1 MTTDREPVG
10 RDWLS
15 DFRNKFAEE
24 FEGPAFSSS
33 IITEDGTAIIVVPDV
48 GAVSA
53 PNREAAE
60 AEVRRRKGR
69 AS

>member
-1 MTTDREPVG
+1 MTLQREPIG
-10 RDWLS
+10 RDWLAEL
-15 DFRNKFAEE
+15 RNKFVDE
-24 FEGPAFSSS
+24 FPAPAFSSS
-33 IITEDGTAIIVVPDV
+33 IITEDGTAIIVDPDV

-60 AEVRRRKGR
+60 AEIRRRKGR

>member
-1 MTTDREPVG
+1 MTNDREAIG
-10 RDWLS
+10 RDCLS
-15 DFRNKFAEE
+15 DFRNKFADE
-24 FEGPAFSSS
+24 FPAPAFSSS
-33 IITEDGTAIIVVPDV
+33 IITEDGTAIIVDPDV

-60 AEVRRRKGR
+60 AEIRRRKGR

>member
-10 RDWLS
+10 RDWLA
-15 DFRNKFAEE
+15 DLRNKFADE
-24 FEGPAFSSS
+24 FPAPAFSSS
-33 IITEDGTAIIVVPDV
+33 IITEDGTAIIVDPDV

-53 PNREAAE
+53 PNRVAAE
-60 AEVRRRKGR
+60 AEIRRRKGR